1 MPLSGAAGPSDAES
15 LPTLFPVPEPA
26 PARPPRRRRP
36 APPVDPSTVVADDA
50 GAEAAPGTAD
60 ADGEPGPALGAR
72 SGPGGDPQRPDD
84 PRRQLAFFGA
94 EATDPSV
101 ADLAGLLAG
110 PAEVSVMGGTARLSV
125 VVDAAW
131 RVHVLVAE
139 LAGRGLRA
147 SWEETGDG
155 RHAVRT
161 SYTRLLKP
169 LAAAWLQGPAKRPP
183 DGFHLNGRRLRL
195 WLAAAGWVEPPDVVL
210 HLGSADDAHVAA
222 VGAALAAAGVPNAL
236 LDPDVPAYRVTGR
249 RDLTRLTELIGD
261 PPPRTPPAAWP
272 TRP

>member
-1 MPLSGAAGPSDAES
+1 M
-15 LPTLFPVPEPA
+15 PTLFPVPAPAAPA
-26 PARPPRRRRP
+26 PAQPARRRRP
-36 APPVDPSTVVADDA
+36 APPADPSTGAADA
-50 GAEAAPGTAD
+50 RGARAAPGAAPGADPGTGD
-60 ADGEPGPALGAR
+60 ADRDPGRAIDTAGSGPA
-72 SGPGGDPQRPDD
+72 GDPPRPDD

-110 PAEVSVMGGTARLSV
+110 PAEVSVMGGTARLAV

-139 LAGRGLRA
+139 LAARGLRA

-169 LAAAWLQGPAKRPP
+169 LAAAWLNGPAKRPP
-183 DGFHLNGRRLRL
+183 DGLHLNGRRLRL
-195 WLAAAGWVEPPDVVL
+195 WLAAAGSVEPPDVVL
-210 HLGSADDAHVAA
+210 RLGAVDDAHVAA
-222 VGAALAAAGVPNAL
+222 VGAALAAAGLPNAV

-261 PPPRTPPAAWP
+261 APPRTPPGAWP
-272 TRP
+272 SRP